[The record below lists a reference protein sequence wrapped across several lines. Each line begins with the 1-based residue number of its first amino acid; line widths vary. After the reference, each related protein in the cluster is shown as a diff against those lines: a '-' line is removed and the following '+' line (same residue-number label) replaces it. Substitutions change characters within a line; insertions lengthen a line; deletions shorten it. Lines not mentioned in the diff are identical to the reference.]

1 MKGIKYYFVILSLCF
16 GLSLTAQN
24 KVSFLIDDG
33 FWVGVN
39 RSMHLLAKM
48 HPEVAEKCQ
57 FKEFIYSN
65 YHESD
70 MDFFENSDLIFVALH
85 NNGLVFKAKPQLLSA
100 LKRGAKVYALNLSHE
115 YDAELQEWGICFDPW
130 TLAAFKS
137 GGENNI
143 MNIVLKKLNKDLH
156 FDCEY
161 QDIEE
166 TPLSGIYNYRN
177 KKLHTYI
184 GSYLAERTDIDT
196 QAPWIGLIIGRSDL
210 TKSQYLYIDV
220 FIRNIEEKGFNVLP
234 VFTSQ
239 KPGHHEE
246 QVIERFF
253 YFL

>member
-100 LKRGAKVYALNLSHE
+100 LKR
-115 YDAELQEWGICFDPW
+115 
-130 TLAAFKS
+130 
-137 GGENNI
+137 
-143 MNIVLKKLNKDLH
+143 
-156 FDCEY
+156 
-161 QDIEE
+161 
-166 TPLSGIYNYRN
+166 
-177 KKLHTYI
+177 
-184 GSYLAERTDIDT
+184 
-196 QAPWIGLIIGRSDL
+196 
-210 TKSQYLYIDV
+210 
-220 FIRNIEEKGFNVLP
+220 
-234 VFTSQ
+234 
-239 KPGHHEE
+239 
-246 QVIERFF
+246 
-253 YFL
+253 

>member
-166 TPLSGIYNYRN
+166 TPLSGI
-177 KKLHTYI
+177 
-184 GSYLAERTDIDT
+184 
-196 QAPWIGLIIGRSDL
+196 
-210 TKSQYLYIDV
+210 
-220 FIRNIEEKGFNVLP
+220 
-234 VFTSQ
+234 
-239 KPGHHEE
+239 
-246 QVIERFF
+246 
-253 YFL
+253 